1 MARIILTALGL
12 LLAAELSFAAPNI
25 VNMKI
30 EDQPGTAENCGMS
43 SVLKCLLNLMVTA
56 WSPNIVR
63 CGI

>member
-43 SVLKCLLNLMVTA
+43 SVLKWLLN
-56 WSPNIVR
+56 
-63 CGI
+63 